1 MSLGGGLGGGFMI
14 FSKIEFL
21 EGGVEE
27 WGEECVGEGGGEI
40 GERKIVAG
48 KKGEYLTDTNQL
60 TSIMRAGIPRQLLF
74 ITIDRSIRENKN
86 IYQDTYDM

>member
-1 MSLGGGLGGGFMI
+1 M
-14 FSKIEFL
+14 
-21 EGGVEE
+21 
-27 WGEECVGEGGGEI
+27 
-40 GERKIVAG
+40 AG

-60 TSIMRAGIPRQLLF
+60 TSIIRAGIPRQLLF

>member
-21 EGGVEE
+21 EGGGEE

-48 KKGEYLTDTNQL
+48 KNGEYLTDTNQL
-60 TSIMRAGIPRQLLF
+60 TSIIHTCWNTTTAIIYYR
-74 ITIDRSIRENKN
+74 RS
-86 IYQDTYDM
+86 

>member
-21 EGGVEE
+21 EGGGEE
-27 WGEECVGEGGGEI
+27 WGEECVGESGGEI

-48 KKGEYLTDTNQL
+48 KKYIYLSFWGEYLTDTNQL
-60 TSIMRAGIPRQLLF
+60 TSIIRAGIPRQVLL
-74 ITIDRSIRENKN
+74 IYYHRS
-86 IYQDTYDM
+86 